1 MMSHHCLPSQKIA
14 LEPPSEINQPFLL
27 QDELQNQ
34 SQGPPAH
41 RLRYPKDPPKCA
53 FQVPR
58 LKRPMITLRG
68 PGPAKALPGKLPEK
82 TGGNAIHLSTPWKIK
97 LEPQNGHLEN
107 DFSLSIGWFFGSIII
122 LINFE
127 GCTCIGNASPDSQ
140 EIWVNDGGNDG

>member
-1 MMSHHCLPSQKIA
+1 MFDTNMMSHHCLPSQKIA
-14 LEPPSEINQPFLL
+14 LETPSEINQPFLL
-27 QDELQNQ
+27 QEMELQNQ

-82 TGGNAIHLSTPWKIK
+82 TGVDMPSTYLHPEKSSWNPKMDIWKMIF
-97 LEPQNGHLEN
+97 LCQLG
-107 DFSLSIGWFFGSIII
+107 DFLVPS
-122 LINFE
+122 
-127 GCTCIGNASPDSQ
+127 
-140 EIWVNDGGNDG
+140 